1 MVLSGLMD
9 MNLKNS
15 HFEERKRAID
25 NRVLKKP
32 GKGQTIM
39 VMTKTRLITF
49 LFSNKKVNGFISI
62 KQ

>member
-1 MVLSGLMD
+1 

-32 GKGQTIM
+32 GKGQTIKEM
-39 VMTKTRLITF
+39 KRHV
-49 LFSNKKVNGFISI
+49 
-62 KQ
+62 

>member
-1 MVLSGLMD
+1 

>member
-1 MVLSGLMD
+1 
-9 MNLKNS
+9 
-15 HFEERKRAID
+15 
-25 NRVLKKP
+25 LKKP